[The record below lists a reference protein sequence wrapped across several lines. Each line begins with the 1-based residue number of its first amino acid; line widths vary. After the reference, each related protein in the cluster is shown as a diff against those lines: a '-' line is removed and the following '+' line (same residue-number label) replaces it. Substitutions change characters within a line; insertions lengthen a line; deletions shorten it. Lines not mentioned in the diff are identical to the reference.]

1 LFLRT
6 EHFYLP
12 RIIGARAGAG
22 ERIMKN
28 SNDEK
33 GRAMVEPD
41 FDPISAALKQLHH
54 SVASEPL
61 PDNFLR
67 ILDEIDAK
75 IAARQANQ

>member
-1 LFLRT
+1 MMN
-6 EHFYLP
+6 P
-12 RIIGARAGAG
+12 
-22 ERIMKN
+22 N
-28 SNDEK
+28 SEK

-41 FDPISAALKQLHH
+41 FDPISAALKQLHL

-75 IAARQANQ
+75 IAARQASQ